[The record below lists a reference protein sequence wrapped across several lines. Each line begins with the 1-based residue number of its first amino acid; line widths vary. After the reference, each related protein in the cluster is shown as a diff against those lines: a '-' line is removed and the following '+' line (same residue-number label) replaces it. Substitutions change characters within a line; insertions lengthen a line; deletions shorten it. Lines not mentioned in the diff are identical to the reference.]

1 MNSPEL
7 IDYFEDDLFE
17 DVDLLSFYRDK
28 NDCEE
33 RRNLE
38 KEPVSTK
45 KPFRKRKRYAK
56 KDHKRS
62 VWYIDYAI
70 DEHGTFRDESHR
82 DGKLFRQRFCHS
94 LQSVHDIA
102 EKISEKEHRFWRVKK
117 SPEG

>member
-1 MNSPEL
+1 MLPSNLFTETKMNA
-7 IDYFEDDLFE
+7 
-17 DVDLLSFYRDK
+17 K
-28 NDCEE
+28 NTEIW
-33 RRNLE
+33 R
-38 KEPVSTK
+38 KK

-56 KDHKRS
+56 KDHKR
-62 VWYIDYAI
+62 YIDYAV

-102 EKISEKEHRFWRVKK
+102 QKISEKEHRFWRVKK